1 MKGVL
6 HRPEKSDILNPE
18 SISNFLEKGENGME
32 HLYEKA
38 LESAEYIKTH
48 TKKRPKIAVVLGSGL
63 GKLTADFTDTEE
75 LSYKDIPNFP
85 VSTVAGHKGAL
96 LAGKLGDTEVY
107 AMEGRFHF
115 YEGYSMK
122 EVCYPFYVFKLLGVE
137 KVVLTNAC
145 GGINREFAPGTL
157 MLITDFINMMGTNP
171 LIGPNDERFGPR
183 FPDMTE
189 PYSLELRNLAKQT
202 ADELGIAYKE
212 GVYMGFMGPCYETA
226 AEIRAFAGMG
236 ADAVGMSTVPETMVC
251 NYMGMK
257 VLAVSCITNMATG
270 IQTVKHSHARVLEI
284 ANQAGDTLCR
294 WLGAVIQRME

>member
-1 MKGVL
+1 
-6 HRPEKSDILNPE
+6 
-18 SISNFLEKGENGME
+18 ME

-137 KVVLTNAC
+137 K
-145 GGINREFAPGTL
+145 GGVDQRLRRHQPGVCA
-157 MLITDFINMMGTNP
+157 GH
-171 LIGPNDERFGPR
+171 
-183 FPDMTE
+183 PDAHYRLHQHDGHE
-189 PYSLELRNLAKQT
+189 P
-202 ADELGIAYKE
+202 
-212 GVYMGFMGPCYETA
+212 PHW
-226 AEIRAFAGMG
+226 
-236 ADAVGMSTVPETMVC
+236 P
-251 NYMGMK
+251 
-257 VLAVSCITNMATG
+257 
-270 IQTVKHSHARVLEI
+270 
-284 ANQAGDTLCR
+284 
-294 WLGAVIQRME
+294 QR

>member
-1 MKGVL
+1 
-6 HRPEKSDILNPE
+6 
-18 SISNFLEKGENGME
+18 ME
-32 HLYEKA
+32 QFYDKV
-38 LESAEYIKTH
+38 SASAAYIRAHIPQTP
-48 TKKRPKIAVVLGSGL
+48 TVGIILGSGL
-63 GKLTADFTDTEE
+63 GGLVDAMTDKTVIP
-75 LSYKDIPNFP
+75 YGDIPHCP
-85 VSTVAGHKGAL
+85 CSTVAGHAGNLVIGRLGSQVAAAL
-96 LAGKLGDTEVY
+96 Q
-107 AMEGRFHF
+107 GRFHY
-115 YEGYSMK
+115 YEGFSMK
-122 EVCYPFYVFKLLGVE
+122 EVTYPVYVLALLGV
-137 KVVLTNAC
+137 KTLIVTNAC
-145 GGINREFAPGTL
+145 GGINRTFVPGDL
-157 MLITDFINMMGTNP
+157 MLLSDHINMLGANS

>member
-1 MKGVL
+1 
-6 HRPEKSDILNPE
+6 
-18 SISNFLEKGENGME
+18 ME

-145 GGINREFAPGTL
+145 GGIDREFAPGTL

-183 FPDMTE
+183 FPDLTVWNCGTLPSRPPMNWALPT
-189 PYSLELRNLAKQT
+189 R
-202 ADELGIAYKE
+202 
-212 GVYMGFMGPCYETA
+212 
-226 AEIRAFAGMG
+226 RAFTWALW
-236 ADAVGMSTVPETMVC
+236 ALA
-251 NYMGMK
+251 MK
-257 VLAVSCITNMATG
+257 RRLKFAPLRGWEPMPWA
-270 IQTVKHSHARVLEI
+270 
-284 ANQAGDTLCR
+284 
-294 WLGAVIQRME
+294 

>member
-1 MKGVL
+1 
-6 HRPEKSDILNPE
+6 
-18 SISNFLEKGENGME
+18 ME
-32 HLYEKA
+32 YLYEKA

-96 LAGKLGDTEVY
+96 LAGKLGDTEV
-107 AMEGRFHF
+107 
-115 YEGYSMK
+115 
-122 EVCYPFYVFKLLGVE
+122 YPFYVFKLLGVE

>member
-1 MKGVL
+1 
-6 HRPEKSDILNPE
+6 
-18 SISNFLEKGENGME
+18 ME

-137 KVVLTNAC
+137 K
-145 GGINREFAPGTL
+145 GGVDQRLRRHQPGVCAGHPDAHYRLHQHDGHEPPSLAPK
-157 MLITDFINMMGTNP
+157 
-171 LIGPNDERFGPR
+171 R
-183 FPDMTE
+183 
-189 PYSLELRNLAKQT
+189 
-202 ADELGIAYKE
+202 
-212 GVYMGFMGPCYETA
+212 
-226 AEIRAFAGMG
+226 
-236 ADAVGMSTVPETMVC
+236 
-251 NYMGMK
+251 
-257 VLAVSCITNMATG
+257 
-270 IQTVKHSHARVLEI
+270 
-284 ANQAGDTLCR
+284 
-294 WLGAVIQRME
+294 